1 MDFATVCVLLG
12 KTKRQMLRLMD
23 NPQFPTPT
31 GSDDLGNLTW
41 DGDAIASFGALLL
54 CAEVNGWALTE
65 DMLASADWA
74 MLAATPRGASLL
86 KP

>member
-1 MDFATVCVLLG
+1 MDFATVCALLG

-31 GSDDLGNLTW
+31 GNDDLGNLTW
-41 DGDAIASFGALLL
+41 DGEAIASFGALLL
-54 CAEVNGWALTE
+54 SAEVNGWVLTE

-74 MLAATPRGASLL
+74 TLAATLPGSE
-86 KP
+86 PV